1 MDDRSERHDGV
12 GGVIT
17 MKFDTVLAA
26 LGHRARM
33 QGQRSVFAFLKN
45 GEIETARLS
54 FEELDR
60 QARAVAAGLARYA
73 RPGDRALLVYPPG
86 LSFIVG
92 FFGCLYAGVI
102 AVPLQAPRRAQ
113 SLEKVR
119 ALARDCGA
127 RLLLTDAELRDALA
141 AKLLELP
148 DLDGL
153 ELLATDA
160 LACGE
165 PAAAWELPDVVPESI
180 AFLQYTSGSTG
191 QPKGVCVSHANI
203 VADSEMINQAFEH
216 DESSVM
222 VGWLPTFHDMGLIG
236 NVIQPVYTGFL
247 CVMMP
252 PASFLQ
258 KPMRWPK
265 AISAYRA
272 TTSGGP
278 NFGYDLCVE
287 RFRPAEAEGLDL
299 STWQVAWNGAEPVR
313 ARTLE
318 EFTEVF
324 APFGFEPRMHH
335 PCYGMAE
342 GTLLITGGPVRDAPR
357 ILTVDAAAH
366 DAGPYALGRA
376 VPSTNGAK
384 AKHVVSCGKPQRGQ
398 DLRIVHPWTNEELAE
413 GEIGEIWVHGPN
425 VTAGYWEKPDANER
439 AFRTLHSA
447 PNGRRYFRTGDLGFV
462 LAGELY
468 VSGRLKDVI
477 ILKGRNLYPQDIE
490 LAVERAHPAFQP
502 GGTAAFAV
510 EHADEDRLIVV
521 QEVKR
526 TYRDPAELDDFVAA
540 ARAAVAREFE
550 IMAYDIVLVRPLS
563 IPKTSSG
570 KIRRQQCRQQYVS
583 DSLERFAHGFEP
595 SASAVQGAG

>member
-1 MDDRSERHDGV
+1 
-12 GGVIT
+12 
-17 MKFDTVLAA
+17 
-26 LGHRARM
+26 
-33 QGQRSVFAFLKN
+33 
-45 GEIETARLS
+45 
-54 FEELDR
+54 
-60 QARAVAAGLARYA
+60 
-73 RPGDRALLVYPPG
+73 
-86 LSFIVG
+86 
-92 FFGCLYAGVI
+92 
-102 AVPLQAPRRAQ
+102 
-113 SLEKVR
+113 
-119 ALARDCGA
+119 
-127 RLLLTDAELRDALA
+127 LRDALA
-141 AKLLELP
+141 GKLLELP
-148 DLDGL
+148 DLGGL
-153 ELLATDA
+153 QLLATDT
-160 LACGE
+160 
-165 PAAAWELPDVVPESI
+165 PADHVTAWEPPAVTAESI

-203 VADSEMINQAFEH
+203 VADSEMIEQAFEH

-278 NFGYDLCVE
+278 NFGYDLCVQ

-299 STWQVAWNGAEPVR
+299 RSWQVAWNGAEPVR

-318 EFTEVF
+318 EFSAVF
-324 APFGFEPRMHH
+324 APFGFEPRTHH

-342 GTLLITGGPVRDAPR
+342 GTLLITGGPVWAAPR

-384 AKHVVSCGKPQRGQ
+384 PKRVVSCGKPQRGQ

-413 GEIGEIWVHGPN
+413 GEIGEIWVHGSN

-439 AFRTLHSA
+439 AFRTLRSA
-447 PNGRRYFRTGDLGFV
+447 PSGRRYFRTGDLGFV

-477 ILKGRNLYPQDIE
+477 ILKGRNVYPQDVE

-510 EHADEDRLIVV
+510 EHADEDRLVVV

-526 TYRDPAELDDFVAA
+526 THRDPAELDDFVAA

-550 IMAYDIVLVRPLS
+550 IMAHDVVLVRPLS

-583 DSLERFAHGFEP
+583 NSLERFAHGFEP